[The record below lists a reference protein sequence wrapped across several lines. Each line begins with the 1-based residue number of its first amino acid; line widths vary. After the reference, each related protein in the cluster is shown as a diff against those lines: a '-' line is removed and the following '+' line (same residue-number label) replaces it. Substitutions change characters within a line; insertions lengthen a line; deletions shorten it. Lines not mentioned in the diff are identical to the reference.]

1 MTSKVTARSACLV
14 THWRFL
20 EAEQAYQAAIAG
32 TDEESE
38 ELICEQADEQY
49 GIEMKLSKLIPQDF
63 TEVCELLRF
72 AIDMREGG
80 FRTDEADQRM
90 LRNILA

>member
-1 MTSKVTARSACLV
+1 LLSRYLLALFGGGASLSGRD
-14 THWRFL
+14 
-20 EAEQAYQAAIAG
+20 AG

-38 ELICEQADEQY
+38 ELICEHADEQY

-80 FRTDEADQRM
+80 FRTDGPTK
-90 LRNILA
+90 